1 MFSQDDSL
9 GEVFLPLMAF
19 QETYIETRVRVR
31 RSPKMS
37 KASSQFLGMLL
48 VGTQC
53 IYATAAQKKRPSYT
67 PDKTGY
73 TGTIAMP
80 SKHGRL
86 KITSSLSLASAT
98 SAAWVGRPVGAKGTA
113 MRESDV
119 FICSLTPDNL
129 ILTPYN
135 EVVEQSCWS
144 VSTEALGRRKSLKP
158 TRYVL

>member
-9 GEVFLPLMAF
+9 GEVFLPLIAF
-19 QETYIETRVRVR
+19 QETYIETRIRVR

-37 KASSQFLGMLL
+37 KMPNQPLGMLL

-53 IYATAAQKKRPSYT
+53 IYPAVQKKRPSYT
-67 PDKTGY
+67 PDKNGY
-73 TGTIAMP
+73 TGIIAMP

-119 FICSLTPDNL
+119 FICSSTPDNL

-144 VSTEALGRRKSLKP
+144 SSTETLGRRKSLKP
-158 TRYVL
+158 TKYVL